1 MRALLL
7 ESPIKSSRKHSF
19 QLLLLLLCRF
29 LFVSQLPVPRSTQ
42 RRWILSLASCTRE
55 RSVCGSCDGATTN
68 PCASKHQVSS
78 AKAWASSS
86 WSHYNDKHNVFVDEI
101 IYAPHYHAPLQT
113 QNPCLRGWNMNQHRL
128 ELKQGLFFFSPNKI
142 CPFFFWPNNSET
154 LGNFGFF
161 QSK

>member
-19 QLLLLLLCRF
+19 QLLLLLLLLCRF

-55 RSVCGSCDGATTN
+55 RSVCGSCDGAATN

-101 IYAPHYHAPLQT
+101 IHTPHYHAPLRT
-113 QNPCLRGWNMNQHRL
+113 LNPCLRGWIMNQHRL
-128 ELKQGLFFFSPNKI
+128 EFEQGPIFFPKQNLSF
-142 CPFFFWPNNSET
+142 FFFWT
-154 LGNFGFF
+154 KQFGNFRKFWF
-161 QSK
+161 L